1 MTRKPAS
8 IVDEA
13 AHWITRLGASDFS
26 VADQA
31 ALERWRQQSA
41 EHERM
46 WQRAQALKQQ
56 FDAIPKGLGMST
68 LGRPRPPASTRR
80 HVLRTAALAL
90 FAPTLGW
97 LAYRNL
103 PWGLWNAEFRTAKG
117 ESRSIQLA
125 DGSQVVL
132 NTGTSVNAVF
142 TGESRLLRQYAGE
155 ILVETSPSAGQ
166 AAPPFIVRTDDGQM
180 QALGT
185 RFVVRK
191 HERHTEL
198 SVLQGAVRITPD
210 ESTDT
215 VVVRAGETTRFD
227 RQLIRP
233 VSAIA
238 PEAPSWT
245 QGILYANDMRLADFL
260 QELARYREGVLQC
273 DPNAADLRV
282 SGAFQVQDTDSVL
295 ELLTQS
301 LPVKLHERT
310 RWWVR
315 VERR

>member
-1 MTRKPAS
+1 MTRKTAS
-8 IVDEA
+8 IIDEA
-13 AHWITRLGASDFS
+13 VHWVTRQGASNFS
-26 VADQA
+26 AADQA
-31 ALERWRQQSA
+31 ALDRWRQQSA
-41 EHERM
+41 EHEQM

-68 LGRPRPPASTRR
+68 LGRPRPLSARR
-80 HVLRTAALAL
+80 QVLRTAALAL

-103 PWGLWNAEFRTAKG
+103 PWDMWNAEFRTAKG

-125 DGSQVVL
+125 DGSRLTL

-142 TGESRLLRQYAGE
+142 TAESRLLRQYAGE
-155 ILVETSPSAGQ
+155 ILVETAHPADSN
-166 AAPPFIVRTDDGQM
+166 APPFIVRTDEGQM

-198 SVLQGAVRITPD
+198 TVLQGAVKITPD
-210 ESTDT
+210 ESGDT
-215 VVVRAGETTRFD
+215 VVVRAGERTRFD
-227 RQLIRP
+227 SRAIQP
-233 VSAIA
+233 VTAAS

-245 QGILYANDMRLADFL
+245 QGILYANNMRLADFL

-315 VERR
+315 VARR